1 MSKDWQEALQEEVS
15 YQELEEKLTKRTA
28 QLVDT
33 LNELSDTYGQL
44 RESNELL
51 VKVQNNLNE
60 LEKVITERKHIHSHK
75 AQNAVVNI
83 INPLKEKALK
93 IHKEETDAINDK
105 RNQDK
110 VVA

>member
-1 MSKDWQEALQEEVS
+1 MSKDWQEALQEEVY
-15 YQELEEKLTKRTA
+15 YQELEEKLTKRTV

-33 LNELSDTYGQL
+33 KNELSDTYRQL

-60 LEKVITERKHIHSHK
+60 LEKVITERKHIDSHK

-93 IHKEETDAINDK
+93 IDKEETDAINDK
-105 RNQDK
+105 RNKDK